1 MLMFKNFQ
9 ISILFDW
16 QNGNTDLKKEHING
30 KGIPVVSS
38 GVENT
43 GIIGRTD
50 VDARILPAH
59 TITVDMFGNV
69 YYRDFEYKEVT
80 HARVFTLIPKG
91 FKLDIQTGLYFV
103 SSLKV
108 LSKIYSYDNMCSY
121 AKISNMDILLPVIE
135 NSNPDHEYT
144 VDDIDWQYMRDRI
157 TELER
162 DRITELERD
171 RITELDAYL
180 QATGLNDYELT
191 DEDIETLSLSG
202 FGHYEERDSE
212 DAVKICKEMREFR
225 CGDLFDIHPTKAYKM
240 SNDELYQTSGN
251 SPVLS
256 NSSVDNGIGGYCGL
270 DTTEN
275 GRIITFS
282 DTTTGTDTMFY
293 QPNSFIG
300 YAHVQGMYPFDENW
314 GEFQQRYFICAMK
327 QACGTGWDYS
337 NKFNRKLVAEMTP
350 LLPIQTDTE
359 GNSIIDTECKYHPDG
374 YIPDWNFMEKY
385 IRAIEKIVIAD
396 VVQYKDTMISKT
408 KEVVA

>member
-1 MLMFKNFQ
+1 MFKEFRIDQVFIMKRGKEAAPNRVPDGEYNMVNETSTNNG
-9 ISILFDW
+9 ITKRAYSENIFD
-16 QNGNTDLKKEHING
+16 GN
-30 KGIPVVSS
+30 S
-38 GVENT
+38 
-43 GIIGRTD
+43 
-50 VDARILPAH
+50 
-59 TITVDMFGNV
+59 ITVSVN
-69 YYRDFEYKEVT
+69 YAT
-80 HARVFTLIPKG
+80 TVFYQPEPYCASVNILILENEN
-91 FKLDIQTGLYFV
+91 LDAESAMYIVAMLRKNNEKYDYNNKISKDRLAET
-103 SSLKV
+103 V
-108 LSKIYSYDNMCSY
+108 LSY
-121 AKISNMDILLPVIE
+121 PVIE
-135 NSNPDHEYT
+135 NVNLDHEYT

-191 DEDIETLSLSG
+191 DEDIETISLSG